1 MKLLISN
8 QKPAKGYSGA
18 LLHDHS
24 VVEKHTHF
32 VVKEPLLLWSFLCPQ
47 VCKSRGPNTGIEK
60 QMSVVARGLGLRQ

>member
-32 VVKEPLLLWSFLCPQ
+32 VVKEPLLLWPFY
-47 VCKSRGPNTGIEK
+47 
-60 QMSVVARGLGLRQ
+60 ALRFVSPEGQIQESKNKCQWWPEV